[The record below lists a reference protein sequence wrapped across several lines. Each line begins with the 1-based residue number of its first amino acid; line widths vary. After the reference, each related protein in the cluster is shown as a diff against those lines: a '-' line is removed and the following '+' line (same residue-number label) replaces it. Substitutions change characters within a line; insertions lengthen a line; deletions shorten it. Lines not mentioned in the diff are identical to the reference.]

1 MSVMSQHHARLWGDD
16 RQSLR
21 VSSQGLGG
29 AHVHPDAL
37 LWGRRKMCGPAD
49 FPASL
54 RHYVVIS
61 EVLLNFPQ
69 MQSFPRKDAVSCAPL
84 WECPGASLVFSYSVW
99 KHGFCRTHLSWSSH
113 GPGCVRAGHRST
125 CVYLPKPFHNTV
137 VEL

>member
-29 AHVHPDAL
+29 AHIHPDTL

-54 RHYVVIS
+54 HHYVVIS

-69 MQSFPRKDAVSCAPL
+69 MQSLLRKDAVSCAPL
-84 WECPGASLVFSYSVW
+84 WECPCASFCSVTAS
-99 KHGFCRTHLSWSSH
+99 GNTGS
-113 GPGCVRAGHRST
+113 AGHT
-125 CVYLPKPFHNTV
+125 CPGAHTVPAVSGPVTDPRACFSRNPFTI
-137 VEL
+137 L